1 MSTLYSLTSEYL
13 QLLDMMQ
20 DPDVDPQTVADTIE
34 GIEGEIEIKADNLI
48 TVCKEL
54 EAQAAKWKAEKTRA
68 ERNQSTAENGIKRI
82 KESILATMQITGRD
96 KLPTEHYKLSIAK
109 NGGLA
114 PIVLNGPVPM
124 EYCKHEPDN
133 AKIRELLKGGPV
145 EWAELG
151 ERGVHLG
158 IR

>member
-54 EAQAAKWKAEKTRA
+54 EAQAAKWKA
-68 ERNQSTAENGIKRI
+68 
-82 KESILATMQITGRD
+82 
-96 KLPTEHYKLSIAK
+96 
-109 NGGLA
+109 
-114 PIVLNGPVPM
+114 
-124 EYCKHEPDN
+124 
-133 AKIRELLKGGPV
+133 
-145 EWAELG
+145 
-151 ERGVHLG
+151 
-158 IR
+158 